1 MITDQARIDGLLIAH
16 ATFVRDVAIPNEDR
30 VEREDRVGDD
40 LVAEMRKLGTFGWSI
55 PKAYGGSELTTEE
68 LALAFIELSQCS
80 VAFRVVGAQNAG
92 IGSECLIRDGT
103 PEQKQRYLP
112 RLASGELIGCLALTE
127 ESAGLR
133 CHGAEDAG
141 ASDGRRRLCAQRR
154 QALHHARAHRGP
166 VHGAGAHR
174 RQRPRLGWHHGVP
187 DRARHARALHQRPT
201 PKMGQEGAPI
211 GEVYLEDCRVPAG
224 AIIGLEPGKGFA
236 TVMKCL
242 NKQRVNLAAL
252 STGPAIRLLDEG
264 IAYARERHQSGRPIG
279 EFQLVQAMLA
289 ECKVEIEA
297 TRALILE
304 TARKRDRGE
313 DVTMDVSLCKY
324 LATEMCCRV
333 ADRIVQVFGGQGYV
347 KGRGI
352 ERFYRDVRAARI
364 YEGTSQIHLLNIA
377 KHLLRE
383 PSRSPAGL
391 KRAPAAVSPP
401 GGCWRRGS
409 PWRTSPRR
417 RPPAPPARPG
427 PAGP

>member
-1 MITDQARIDGLLIAH
+1 
-16 ATFVRDVAIPNEDR
+16 
-30 VEREDRVGDD
+30 
-40 LVAEMRKLGTFGWSI
+40 EMRKLGTFGWSI
-55 PKAYGGSELTTEE
+55 PKDYGGSELTTEE
-68 LALAFIELSQCS
+68 LALAFMELSQCS

-127 ESAGLR
+127 ESAGS
-133 CHGAEDAG
+133 DAT
-141 ASDGRRRLCAQRR
+141 
-154 QALHHARAHRGP
+154 ALMT
-166 VHGAGAHR
+166 
-174 RQRPRLGWHHGVP
+174 
-187 DRARHARALHQRPT
+187 RARQTASGDYVLNGAKRYITLAPIAGLFTVLARTDDNPRGSAGITAFLIERGTPGLSTSGST

-211 GEVYLEDCRVPAG
+211 GEVYLSDCRVPAS

-236 TVMKCL
+236 TLMKCL
-242 NKQRVNLAAL
+242 NKQRINLAAL

-264 IAYARERHQSGRPIG
+264 IAYARERHQSGRAIA

-289 ECKVEIEA
+289 ECKVDIEA

-383 PSRSPAGL
+383 PGRTRPASL
-391 KRAPAAVSPP
+391 P
-401 GGCWRRGS
+401 GTVTRPGEYWRRGS
-409 PWRTSPRR
+409 PWHTSR
-417 RPPAPPARPG
+417 RPTPPAL
-427 PAGP
+427 

>member
-1 MITDQARIDGLLIAH
+1 MITDQSRLDDLLAR
-16 ATFVRDVAIPNEDR
+16 TRRFVREVAIPNEDR
-30 VEREDRVGDD
+30 VEREDCVGAD
-40 LVAEMRKLGTFGWSI
+40 LVAAMKRLGTFGWSI
-55 PKAYGGSELTTEE
+55 PRAYGGSELSQEE

-80 VAFRVVGAQNAG
+80 VAYRVVGGQNAG

-103 PEQKQRYLP
+103 PEQKQTYLP
-112 RLASGELIGCLALTE
+112 RLASGDLIGCLAVTE
-127 ESAGLR
+127 EGAGSDATALQTRARLQPNGDYLLSGAKRYITLAPIAGLFTVLAR
-133 CHGAEDAG
+133 TDDRERGAAG
-141 ASDGRRRLCAQRR
+141 ISAFLVE
-154 QALHHARAHRGP
+154 RGTP
-166 VHGAGAHR
+166 GLATSE
-174 RQRPRLGWHHGVP
+174 
-187 DRARHARALHQRPT
+187 PT

-211 GEVYLEDCRVPAG
+211 GEVHLCDCRVPG
-224 AIIGLEPGKGFA
+224 SSLIGLAPGQGFA

-242 NKQRVNLAAL
+242 NKQRINLAAL

-264 IAYARERHQSGRPIG
+264 IAYARQRHQSGRAIG

-304 TARKRDRGE
+304 TARKRDRGD

-377 KHLLRE
+377 RHLLR
-383 PSRSPAGL
+383 G
-391 KRAPAAVSPP
+391 
-401 GGCWRRGS
+401 
-409 PWRTSPRR
+409 
-417 RPPAPPARPG
+417 
-427 PAGP
+427 